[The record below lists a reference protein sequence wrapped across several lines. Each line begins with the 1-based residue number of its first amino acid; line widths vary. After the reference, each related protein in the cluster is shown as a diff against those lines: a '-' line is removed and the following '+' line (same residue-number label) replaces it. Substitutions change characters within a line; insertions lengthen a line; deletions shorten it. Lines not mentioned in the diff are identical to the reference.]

1 MATRESDAARGE
13 RRSRLLRHRLGQEL
27 GDARRAI
34 GLSLREISRKLG
46 VSVDRLIRAERGDAT
61 TLTIDF
67 VARYAALLGLELA
80 ASLYPIGTAIRDKG
94 HLDLL
99 ERFRR
104 RLPQLVRWRTE
115 VPIPIT
121 GDGRSA
127 DGVASTEHA
136 DYLVEAETHLGDFQ
150 ALERRISAKA
160 RDLGVDRVVLLLA
173 DTRHNRTVVR
183 EVPGVRA
190 RFPIDA
196 KTWFHAIAQGQ
207 DPGGDALV
215 IL

>member
-13 RRSRLLRHRLGQEL
+13 RRSRLLRHRLGPEL
-27 GDARRAI
+27 GDVRRAI
-34 GLSLREISRKLG
+34 GLSLREIARTLD
-46 VSVDRLIRAERGDAT
+46 VSVDRLIRAERGDPP

-67 VARYAALLGLELA
+67 LARYAALLGLELA

-94 HLDLL
+94 HLDVL

-104 RLPQLVRWRTE
+104 RLPKLVRWRTE

-127 DGVASTEHA
+127 DGVASTEQA

-150 ALERRISAKA
+150 ALERRIGAKM
-160 RDLGVDRVVLLLA
+160 RDLGADRAVLLLA
-173 DTRHNRTVVR
+173 DTRHNRAMLNTIPAIR
-183 EVPGVRA
+183 E
-190 RFPIDA
+190 RFPVDMRA
-196 KTWFHAIAQGQ
+196 WFHAIAQGR

>member
-1 MATRESDAARGE
+1 MATRESDTARGE
-13 RRSRLLRHRLGQEL
+13 RRSRLLRHRLGLEL

-34 GLSLREISRKLG
+34 GLSLREVSRTLD
-46 VSVDRLIRAERGDAT
+46 VSVDRLVRAERGDPT
-61 TLTIDF
+61 TLTVDF
-67 VARYAALLGLELA
+67 VASYASVLGLELA

-104 RLPQLVRWRTE
+104 RLPKLVRWRTE
-115 VPIPIT
+115 VPVPIT
-121 GDGRSA
+121 GDRRSA
-127 DGVASTEHA
+127 DGMVETKHA
-136 DYLVEAETHLGDFQ
+136 DFLVEAETHLGDFQ

-160 RDLGVDRVVLLLA
+160 RDLGSDRAVLLLA

-183 EVPGVRA
+183 EVAGIRA

-196 KTWFHAIAQGQ
+196 RTWFRAIAAGV

>member
-1 MATRESDAARGE
+1 MATRESDTARGE
-13 RRSRLLRHRLGQEL
+13 RRSRLLRNRLGQEL

-34 GLSLREISRKLG
+34 GLSLREIARTLG
-46 VSVDRLIRAERGDAT
+46 VSVDRLIRAERGDHS
-61 TLTIDF
+61 TLTVDF
-67 VARYAALLGLELA
+67 VARYASVLGLELA
-80 ASLYPIGTAIRDKG
+80 TSLFPIGTAIRDKG

-104 RLPQLVRWRTE
+104 RLPTLVRWRTE
-115 VPIPIT
+115 VPVPIT
-121 GDGRSA
+121 GDNRSA
-127 DGVASTEHA
+127 DGMVVTDAV
-136 DYLVEAETHLGDFQ
+136 DFLVEAETHLGDFQ

-160 RDLGVDRVVLLLA
+160 RDLGADRIVLLLA

-183 EVPGVRA
+183 EVAGIRA

-196 KTWFHAIAQGQ
+196 RTWFRAIAAGV